1 MDIQRAST
9 RHRRWTRYW
18 PLAAGLTIV
27 VALTLMA
34 LVLLNRAP
42 GIDGER
48 LWYGSVQRGELV
60 REVAASGVLAAP
72 RIRAV
77 TNRNAGVVE
86 EVLVLPGDRVG
97 PDDPLLVMSSPD
109 LEEELASA
117 RWDLAALEAEE
128 AVQQVEDQNRQLDIL
143 AQLAQAEAEYT
154 GALIELRA
162 QEELEQAQVF
172 SALEIERSRLKV
184 EQLKRRLESEQAR
197 MESAP
202 ELRAAQEDAARARL
216 ARQRDKVAHLEQLI
230 EFLHVPAGTAGIIQE
245 VNVQEGE
252 RLTAG
257 ELVARI
263 VDPDHLIARLSVP
276 ERQAAAVFPGLPVR
290 LESGRDIIEGEVIRV
305 DPTARNRHIEI
316 DVALTS
322 DSLPPLRPDQSI
334 SGRIELER
342 LEDVVYLPRPAAARD
357 EGQEITLFRV
367 DELQRRAE
375 RVTVTIG
382 RLSAREAEVI
392 SGLEP
397 GDRVILAEMSDHDN
411 HDILRI
417 R

>member
-1 MDIQRAST
+1 MDIKRAST
-9 RHRRWTRYW
+9 RYRRWTRYW
-18 PLAAGLTIV
+18 PLAAGLAIV
-27 VALTLMA
+27 VALTLIA

-172 SALEIERSRLKV
+172 SALEVERSRLKV

-202 ELRAAQEDAARARL
+202 ELLAAQEDAARARL
-216 ARQRDKVAHLEQLI
+216 ARQRDKVTHLEQLI

-322 DSLPPLRPDQSI
+322 DPLPPLRPDQSI

-342 LEDVVYLPRPAAARD
+342 LDDVVYLPRPAAARD

-367 DELQRRAE
+367 DDLQRRAE

-382 RLSAREAEVI
+382 RLSAREAEVV

-397 GDRVILAEMSDHDN
+397 GDRVILAEMGDHDN

>member
-1 MDIQRAST
+1 
-9 RHRRWTRYW
+9 
-18 PLAAGLTIV
+18 
-27 VALTLMA
+27 
-34 LVLLNRAP
+34 
-42 GIDGER
+42 
-48 LWYGSVQRGELV
+48 
-60 REVAASGVLAAP
+60 
-72 RIRAV
+72 
-77 TNRNAGVVE
+77 
-86 EVLVLPGDRVG
+86 
-97 PDDPLLVMSSPD
+97 
-109 LEEELASA
+109 
-117 RWDLAALEAEE
+117 
-128 AVQQVEDQNRQLDIL
+128 
-143 AQLAQAEAEYT
+143 
-154 GALIELRA
+154 
-162 QEELEQAQVF
+162 
-172 SALEIERSRLKV
+172 
-184 EQLKRRLESEQAR
+184 
-197 MESAP
+197 
-202 ELRAAQEDAARARL
+202 
-216 ARQRDKVAHLEQLI
+216 LI
-230 EFLHVPAGTAGIIQE
+230 EFLHHVPAGTAGIIQE